1 MSLSDYWKGPAHRQ
15 RADDLEAQLTDLQT
29 QYAQLQALTMK
40 IGAMDVLE
48 VQRLIEQEKEK
59 LAAFRQETERA
70 EREVT
75 ALAQRSSD
83 LQGQILV
90 WEET

>member
-1 MSLSDYWKGPAHRQ
+1 MSFIDYWKGPAHRQ
-15 RADDLEAQLTDLQT
+15 RAEGLEAQLTKLQA
-29 QYAQLQALTMK
+29 QYAQLQALTAK
-40 IGAMDVLE
+40 IGAMDVLD

-59 LAAFRQETERA
+59 LAVARQETLHA
-70 EREVT
+70 EREVA
-75 ALAQRSSD
+75 ALAQRASD